1 MCNNILSN
9 LHHDVVV
16 AVVVDDDDDAS
27 YNDNLVVDE
36 DEGVVASEACIGFT
50 TLPLASIAELR
61 DDTACIAMLGC
72 VVMSASNR
80 TDP

>member
-9 LHHDVVV
+9 FVV

-27 YNDNLVVDE
+27 NNDNLVVDE
-36 DEGVVASEACIGFT
+36 DKGVVASEACIGFT

-72 VVMSASNR
+72 VVMSASHR